1 MKQCQVKN
9 HEYFSQRLQTK
20 NIAGVFHEKYI
31 EYNSEDDE
39 QLSIKEYLEKIK
51 PYLRDMTNDLKKSIQ
66 IYISKNKSE
75 REH

>member
-1 MKQCQVKN
+1 MNIFPKDYKP
-9 HEYFSQRLQTK
+9 K

-66 IYISKNKSE
+66 LYISKNKSE

>member
-1 MKQCQVKN
+1 MNIFPKDYKP
-9 HEYFSQRLQTK
+9 K
-20 NIAGVFHEKYI
+20 NIAGAFHEKYI